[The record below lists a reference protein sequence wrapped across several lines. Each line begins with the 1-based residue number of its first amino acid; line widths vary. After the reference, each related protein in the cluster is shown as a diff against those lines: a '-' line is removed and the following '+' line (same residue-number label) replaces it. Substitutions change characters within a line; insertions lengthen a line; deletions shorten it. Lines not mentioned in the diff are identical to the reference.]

1 MREPLTRRWLVAT
14 CLLVIAG
21 LMGAAPEP
29 DRLSSVVPGTVLGD
43 APVTVDLLP
52 QPAAQAGPGA
62 IIALAVDGIAG
73 TVQQPVRIAVFIN
86 RPDAG
91 PATAPDGPDC
101 VGFIQLLPLR
111 GTIRGLSHA
120 FELSPAGGF
129 DLAGP
134 IRVTLVPVIGTA
146 ETPHGVSLHI
156 GAIYLRRER

>member
-1 MREPLTRRWLVAT
+1 MRDRLTRRRVVAV
-14 CLLVIAG
+14 CLPIMAG
-21 LMGAAPEP
+21 LMGAAPVP
-29 DRLSSVVPGTVLGD
+29 DRLSSVATGTALGN

-52 QPAAQAGPGA
+52 LAAVQAAPGA
-62 IIALAVDGIAG
+62 IIALAVDDIAG
-73 TVQQPVRIAVFIN
+73 TVQQPIRIAVFVN

-91 PATAPDGPDC
+91 PATATDGPDC

-120 FELSPAGGF
+120 FELPPAGGF

-146 ETPHGVSLHI
+146 ETPRGVSLHI

>member
-1 MREPLTRRWLVAT
+1 MVAV
-14 CLLVIAG
+14 CLPIMAG
-21 LMGAAPEP
+21 LMGAAPVP
-29 DRLSSVVPGTVLGD
+29 DRLSSVATGTALGN

-52 QPAAQAGPGA
+52 LAAVQAAPGA
-62 IIALAVDGIAG
+62 IIALAVDDIAG
-73 TVQQPVRIAVFIN
+73 TVQQPIRIAVFVN

-91 PATAPDGPDC
+91 PATATDGPDC

-111 GTIRGLSHA
+111 GTIRGLRHA
-120 FELSPAGGF
+120 FELPPAGGF

-146 ETPHGVSLHI
+146 ETPRGVSLHI